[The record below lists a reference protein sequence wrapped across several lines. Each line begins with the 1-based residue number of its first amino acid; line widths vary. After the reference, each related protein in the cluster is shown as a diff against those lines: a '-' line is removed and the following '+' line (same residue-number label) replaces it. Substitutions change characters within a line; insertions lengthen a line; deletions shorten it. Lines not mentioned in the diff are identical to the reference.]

1 MAIEDYIQSGETVY
15 CQTES
20 KKRNSETT
28 GQLTVTDARLVF
40 YQDLYFSDS
49 RFLDIDLNSINQ
61 IQYHKKPISY
71 TLLIV
76 GIVLGA
82 IGALSLLIDPQPL
95 PEFEEL
101 SSFVALL
108 GFLLSFIFVLGAV
121 YPREEELIIKTP
133 SETHHFRAG
142 SFEDFP
148 HAIRGNSR

>member
-1 MAIEDYIQSGETVY
+1 
-15 CQTES
+15 
-20 KKRNSETT
+20 
-28 GQLTVTDARLVF
+28 VF

-82 IGALSLLIDPQPL
+82 IGAFSLLIDPQPL